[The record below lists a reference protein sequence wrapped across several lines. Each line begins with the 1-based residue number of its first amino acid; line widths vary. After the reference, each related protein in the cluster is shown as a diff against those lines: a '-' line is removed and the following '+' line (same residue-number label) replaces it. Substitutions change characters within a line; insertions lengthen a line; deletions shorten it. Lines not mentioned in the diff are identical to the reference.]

1 MPVPVHKTMGA
12 FKVTILTAKGSGDA
26 RSRGR
31 QYKKNPIFSDIQILI
46 WILTWQHSG
55 LSIRAD
61 TTIRHRQ
68 KCSRTPPLQFQW
80 NLDRTLHLG
89 LMASSSSSSSPASNV
104 VSTDSH
110 ADDADL
116 AKVWAELSRG
126 EKTAQALESNLTNLE
141 KKIDA
146 LLASVESQH
155 EEQVQDGDGD
165 GDEGATATA
174 STGGGGDDKDKAG
187 NADSKS

>member
-1 MPVPVHKTMGA
+1 
-12 FKVTILTAKGSGDA
+12 
-26 RSRGR
+26 
-31 QYKKNPIFSDIQILI
+31 
-46 WILTWQHSG
+46 
-55 LSIRAD
+55 
-61 TTIRHRQ
+61 
-68 KCSRTPPLQFQW
+68 
-80 NLDRTLHLG
+80 
-89 LMASSSSSSSPASNV
+89 MASSSSSSSSASNV

-155 EEQVQDGDGD
+155 EEQVRDGDGD
-165 GDEGATATA
+165 GGATATT
-174 STGGGGDDKDKAG
+174 STGGGGDDKDKGG
-187 NADSKS
+187 NADGKS